1 MNLKLLLSAAVI
13 SIAAFASTALE
24 AKPHNAGMNIY
35 RMLLSER
42 AVERLDLTVTQQ
54 EKIKTIAESEK
65 AAMEAFKKAHPNKR
79 GEIKALVHAEIFD
92 ETAFRQAFA
101 KGQSERVEMAVLKAK
116 NKNAVWNTLTSEQ
129 QDKFEKMMKKRK
141 AKMAKQHKKES

>member
-13 SIAAFASTALE
+13 SIAAFASTVLE
-24 AKPHNAGMNIY
+24 AKPHKAGLNIY

-65 AAMEAFKKAHPNKR
+65 AAIEVFKKAHPNKR
-79 GEIKALVHAEIFD
+79 DEIKALVHAETFD
-92 ETAFRQAFA
+92 ESAFRQVFA
-101 KGQSERVEMAVLKAK
+101 KGHSERVEMAVLKAK

-141 AKMAKQHKKES
+141 AKMAKKHKEKD

>member
-1 MNLKLLLSAAVI
+1 MNLKLLISAAVI
-13 SIAAFASTALE
+13 SIAALASTTLE

-42 AVERLDLTVTQQ
+42 AVERLDLTATQQ
-54 EKIKTIAESEK
+54 EKIKTIAASEK

-79 GEIKALVHAEIFD
+79 DEIKALVHAEIFD

-116 NKNAVWNTLTSEQ
+116 NKNAVWNMLTSEQ
-129 QDKFEKMMKKRK
+129 QEKFEKMMKKRK